1 MVEGDP
7 DGEVVGGH
15 RVVVQRQANKVLA
28 WTNNQYCW
36 KFLYADK
43 PRRLAASLT

>member
-7 DGEVVGGH
+7 DGEVVGGGH
-15 RVVVQRQANKVLA
+15 GVVVQRQANKVLA
-28 WTNNQYCW
+28 WTNKQYYG

-43 PRRLAASLT
+43 T